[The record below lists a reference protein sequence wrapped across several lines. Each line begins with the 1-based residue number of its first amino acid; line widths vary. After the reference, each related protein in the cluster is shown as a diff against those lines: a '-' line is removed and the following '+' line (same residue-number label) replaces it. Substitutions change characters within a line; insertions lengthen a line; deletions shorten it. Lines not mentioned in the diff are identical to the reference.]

1 MIALD
6 HVTITIW
13 WSPPSLPGLQVE
25 TRKLS
30 NNNNCLLAAKYTS
43 IEG

>member
-30 NNNNCLLAAKYTS
+30 NNNCLLAAKYTS